1 MPVNKMGLTDHHPGR
16 NAPKGMITD
25 KDLKILWVAR
35 TLTNIDFQYGED
47 VLHLNHSNIDAEQKR
62 YIGAQLLLK
71 YRERREP
78 YQKLLESLRA

>member
-1 MPVNKMGLTDHHPGR
+1 MPVSKANVSDAHPGR
-16 NAPKGMITD
+16 KAPRGMITD
-25 KDLKILWVAR
+25 NDLKILWVAR

-47 VLHLNHSNIDAEQKR
+47 ILNLDRSPIDAEQRR
-62 YIGAQLLLK
+62 YIETQLLLK

>member
-1 MPVNKMGLTDHHPGR
+1 MPVSREASAHPGHMR
-16 NAPKGMITD
+16 APHGGMITEN
-25 KDLKILWVAR
+25 DLKILWVAR

-47 VLHLNHSNIDAEQKR
+47 MLNLDRSGIDAEQKQ
-62 YIGAQLLLK
+62 YIQKQLLMK

>member
-1 MPVNKMGLTDHHPGR
+1 MPVSKDTLTRSGHTS
-16 NAPKGMITD
+16 APHGGMISEN
-25 KDLKILWVAR
+25 DLKILWVAR

-47 VLHLNHSNIDAEQKR
+47 ILNLDRSGIEEEQKR
-62 YIGAQLLLK
+62 YIEKQLLMK

>member
-1 MPVNKMGLTDHHPGR
+1 MPVAKDALPRQRTMNGAHG
-16 NAPKGMITD
+16 NMITEN
-25 KDLKILWVAR
+25 DLKILWVAR

-47 VLHLNHSNIDAEQKR
+47 ILSLDRSDIEVEQKR
-62 YIGAQLLLK
+62 YIERQLLLK

>member
-1 MPVNKMGLTDHHPGR
+1 MPVSKEISTHQGHTD
-16 NAPKGMITD
+16 APHAGMITEN
-25 KDLKILWVAR
+25 DLKILWVAR

-47 VLHLNHSNIDAEQKR
+47 MLTLDRSGIDAEQRR
-62 YIGAQLLLK
+62 YIETQLLMK